1 MRASLLVALAA
12 CALAQD
18 AAFGAEPPAR
28 NPMARVIGML
38 REMEETLRK
47 EQKEDDEVHTKMR
60 CWCDTVKRQTGQDNK
75 VNSNARDRE
84 FSAAR
89 ELSAKSGKLA
99 AEAKNHKADAEAAT
113 KSLEKATA
121 LRKKTLAAFNEE
133 EKDLLQS
140 IQALKA
146 ALAVLK
152 KHNTAFLQKGQ
163 LKQIRDAALI
173 LSYTMNAHKTNVNLK
188 QRNLVS
194 SLLLQDPNDSQSG
207 EIYGILSQMLET
219 FTANLKSARE
229 EEAADLEAYNELKA
243 SKEEFI
249 QGNLDDATRKEGELG
264 ETDQA
269 NAEAQENVANL
280 KAQLESDAALQKERG
295 DACENFS
302 DDYEVRKNERNA
314 EYQAILEAVN
324 ILTSDDA
331 HAQFS
336 GVFSKG
342 EKLEPMLMQTRL
354 DNARARAAKALSR
367 FPALSMLSAHVKL
380 DAFTKVID
388 MIDQMV
394 ADLKQQQ
401 QDDQEFRDRC
411 VSELNENKRTTQET
425 ANNKQDT
432 ETEIAKLEAEIA
444 TLKSEIEQLAK
455 DIAEA
460 RKNLKEASED
470 REVAHNEFKG
480 ILMNQ
485 RACIDTLKRATATL
499 EKYYNTKKAD
509 QLIQARA
516 EKATSMM
523 EKESV
528 MPAQPKGFDDMSRA
542 DSEKHLGTG
551 NKILQL
557 LREATT
563 DAEKE
568 MTTSKMDEANTQ
580 KNYETLVQELNTS
593 IMDMTKTKTAKEET
607 KADREKKL
615 AQAEDRL
622 EALVKDLATLE
633 NVRKEKTVHCRF
645 IMENFAKRQKGR
657 ADEME
662 ALAQAKSILR
672 GSQSSA

>member
-1 MRASLLVALAA
+1 
-12 CALAQD
+12 
-18 AAFGAEPPAR
+18 
-28 NPMARVIGML
+28 
-38 REMEETLRK
+38 
-47 EQKEDDEVHTKMR
+47 
-60 CWCDTVKRQTGQDNK
+60 
-75 VNSNARDRE
+75 
-84 FSAAR
+84 
-89 ELSAKSGKLA
+89 
-99 AEAKNHKADAEAAT
+99 
-113 KSLEKATA
+113 
-121 LRKKTLAAFNEE
+121 
-133 EKDLLQS
+133 
-140 IQALKA
+140 
-146 ALAVLK
+146 
-152 KHNTAFLQKGQ
+152 
-163 LKQIRDAALI
+163 
-173 LSYTMNAHKTNVNLK
+173 
-188 QRNLVS
+188 
-194 SLLLQDPNDSQSG
+194 
-207 EIYGILSQMLET
+207 
-219 FTANLKSARE
+219 
-229 EEAADLEAYNELKA
+229 
-243 SKEEFI
+243 
-249 QGNLDDATRKEGELG
+249 
-264 ETDQA
+264 
-269 NAEAQENVANL
+269 
-280 KAQLESDAALQKERG
+280 
-295 DACENFS
+295 
-302 DDYEVRKNERNA
+302 
-314 EYQAILEAVN
+314 
-324 ILTSDDA
+324 
-331 HAQFS
+331 
-336 GVFSKG
+336 
-342 EKLEPMLMQTRL
+342 
-354 DNARARAAKALSR
+354 
-367 FPALSMLSAHVKL
+367 
-380 DAFTKVID
+380 

-645 IMENFAKRQKGR
+645 IMQNFEKRQKGR
-657 ADEME
+657 SDEME

-672 GSQSSA
+672 GSQSS